1 MWRNTASRYG
11 LISIG
16 LHWLVA
22 MVVIG
27 LFGLG
32 LWMDS
37 LDYYDAWYRKAPEI
51 HKSIG
56 VLLFMVMLGRTVWR
70 HLSPGPAPSGAAFQQ
85 KMAHAV
91 HLTLYVLLFIL
102 MLSGY
107 LVSTADGRAL
117 EVFGW
122 FSIPAT
128 LSGLENQEDIAG
140 EVHEVLA
147 FTLMGLVIVHA
158 LAAMKHHFINR
169 DSTLKRMLGTGN

>member
-1 MWRNTASRYG
+1 MWRNTESRYG

-22 MVVIG
+22 LVVVG
-27 LFGLG
+27 MFSLG

-56 VLLFMVMLGRTVWR
+56 VLLFVVMLGRTVWR
-70 HLSPGPAPSGAAFQQ
+70 QVSPAPRPAGTALEQ
-85 KMAHAV
+85 KMAHKV
-91 HLTLYVLLFIL
+91 HVVLYVLLFIL

-107 LVSTADGRAL
+107 LISTADGRAVD
-117 EVFGW
+117 VFGW
-122 FSIPAT
+122 FSIPAIV
-128 LSGLENQEDIAG
+128 SGLKNQEDVAG
-140 EVHEVLA
+140 EVHEILA
-147 FTLMGLVIVHA
+147 FTLIALVTLHT

-169 DSTLKRMLGTGN
+169 DATLKRILGTGN